1 MKLDKKKFLD
11 TPSQTAG
18 PFLHIGCTPDLID
31 INLFKENIGNFPF
44 ENKPLENIIKINGK
58 IFDGNNEPI
67 KDAMIETWQ
76 CDEYGIFH
84 TQKGFIRVI
93 TNFNTGDYTIRTVKP
108 GRFEDKTGLV
118 HMPHVLFWIFAKGMN
133 RPLVT
138 KMYFKLDELKKDE
151 IFKKLEIE
159 DRISTLIPR
168 TLSENNYEFNI
179 YIQGKK
185 ETIFFE
191 I

>member
-93 TNFNTGDYTIRTVKP
+93 TNFTTGDYTIRTVKP